1 MLDDIVV
8 VGLTMIFVQLLKG
21 PVRKWVGE
29 DLGHQVTPLVVLA
42 LAGGLNVLNAYL
54 FGLGMVPL
62 TSALAEGIK
71 LGAMSGGIY
80 SMGKAALGMQ

>member
-8 VGLTMIFVQLLKG
+8 VGLTMIIVQLLKR
-21 PVRKWVGE
+21 PLKRWVGD
-29 DLGHQVTPLVVLA
+29 DLGHQLTPLVVLG

-54 FGLGMVPL
+54 FGLGMAPL

-80 SMGKAALGMQ
+80 SMGRAALGIQ